1 MKELHIK
8 NKNFMLVEVP
18 EEYEKFKISGTDYLC
33 GAENKAWQAIPPRLD
48 QGWDYVIIG
57 LIEKLTNNQV
67 KDLVECNLGLY
78 RNYLEKKWDN
88 IYQFESPL
96 DSFVSLLKSK
106 NIDISKKFL
115 LVERFE
121 QYGCQTIQE
130 LADRFYTR
138 YSVND
143 KDYNL
148 SSNVYNERLCKQ
160 IRELVE
166 YHVKEALVA
175 ASQNA
180 ETEIELANPYDS
192 ETAYSVVNKMSIL
205 NSYPLENIK

>member
-1 MKELHIK
+1 MKELQIR
-8 NKNFMLVEVP
+8 NKSFILVEVP

-48 QGWDYVIIG
+48 QGWDYVIVG
-57 LIEKLTNNQV
+57 LVDKLTTNQV
-67 KDLVECNLGLY
+67 KDLVENNYGLY
-78 RNYLEKKWDN
+78 RNYLEENFSK

-96 DSFVSLLKSK
+96 ESFVSLLKSK
-106 NIDISKKFL
+106 NIDVSKKL
-115 LVERFE
+115 LLIEKFE

-138 YSVND
+138 HSIND
-143 KDYNL
+143 KDCDL

-166 YHVKEALVA
+166 YHVKQALVA

-180 ETEIELANPYDS
+180 ETEIEFANPYDS
-192 ETAYSVVNKMSIL
+192 ETAYPVVNKMSIL
-205 NSYPLENIK
+205 NSYPLKNIK